1 MVVSYKGFD
10 KDLKCRDFQYEL
22 NKDYVHEGEVKA
34 CLTGFHACEY
44 PLDVFGYYPP
54 ATSRYALVEQSVDL
68 SRDDD
73 DSKIASRN
81 ISIKMEI
88 AIPYLVKMA
97 IEYTTS
103 RCSPIDPESPA
114 FNSKERGASTNS
126 GYGGASTNSGDY
138 GASTNSGTRG
148 ASTNSGYGGAS
159 TNSGERGA
167 STNSGYGGVAAG
179 FGSKNKARSCAGG
192 AIVLVNR
199 NDDGDIVHI
208 RASMVGDNGIK
219 ADVWYMLDDNGEFVE
234 VSE

>member
-126 GYGGASTNSGDY
+126 GYGGASTNSG
-138 GASTNSGTRG
+138 
-148 ASTNSGYGGAS
+148 
-159 TNSGERGA
+159 ERGA